1 MKLPEKWP
9 KVVKQNVNILFYKVL
24 GKNIKLCLS
33 ASLLKPKELFGQPNT
48 SCKGYIWDL
57 NPGSLTQLVN
67 NTMSLNQK

>member
-9 KVVKQNVNILFYKVL
+9 KVVKQNVNMLFNKVL
-24 GKNIKLCLS
+24 GKNIKLCLL
-33 ASLLKPKELFGQPNT
+33 ALLLKPKDLFGQPNT
-48 SCKGYIWDL
+48 SRKGYIWDL